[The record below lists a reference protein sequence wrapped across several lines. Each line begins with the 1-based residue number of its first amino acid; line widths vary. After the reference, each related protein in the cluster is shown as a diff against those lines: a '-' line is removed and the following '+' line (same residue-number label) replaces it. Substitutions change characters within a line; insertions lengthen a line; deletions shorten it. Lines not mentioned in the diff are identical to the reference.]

1 LSEPPVREIGIMGC
15 AMPRTDEQEASAP
28 PAIRLV
34 LSDVDGT
41 LVTRAKELTPRAI
54 EAVGR
59 LREASIVF
67 ALTSSRPPRG
77 LRMFVEPLALST
89 PLGAFNGGAMV
100 DPDLTV
106 IEERAIPGELVGPAI
121 ALLESFSLNVW
132 AYRGEDWFVRDL
144 HGPRVE
150 HETHTVQFPPTLV
163 ESFAGLRDGVAKLGG
178 VSDDHDAVARA
189 AAAAAER
196 FGERLSATRSQPYY
210 LDVTH
215 PDANKGS
222 VVRFLAAR
230 YGIPVQAIATIGDMA
245 NDVSM
250 FAASGLPIAVGNATP
265 EVQRAARLVSTSNE
279 EEGFANAIERFILAG
294 R

>member
-1 LSEPPVREIGIMGC
+1 VTHS
-15 AMPRTDEQEASAP
+15 

-41 LVTRAKELTPRAI
+41 LVTQAKKLTPPAI
-54 EAVGR
+54 AAVRRLGEAGI
-59 LREASIVF
+59 LF

-77 LRMFVEPLALST
+77 LAMFVGPLRLST

-100 DPDLTV
+100 DPDLAV
-106 IEERAIPGELVGPAI
+106 IEARAIPAELVGAAI
-121 ALLESFSLNVW
+121 ALLESFALSVW
-132 AYRGEDWFVRDL
+132 VYRGQDWYVRDL
-144 HGPRVE
+144 HGSRVE
-150 HETHTVQFPPTLV
+150 HETHTVQFAPTLV
-163 ESFAGLRDGVAKLGG
+163 ESFEGLRDGVAKLVG
-178 VSDDHDAVARA
+178 VSDDHAAVARA

-215 PDANKGS
+215 PEANKGS

-230 YGIPVQAIATIGDMA
+230 YGIPTEAIATIGDMT
-245 NDVSM
+245 NDVPM

-265 EVQRAARLVSTSNE
+265 EVQGAARLVSTSNE
-279 EEGFANAIERFILAG
+279 EEGFANAVERFILG
-294 R
+294 RDAKTLSEHGSC

>member
-1 LSEPPVREIGIMGC
+1 MEP
-15 AMPRTDEQEASAP
+15 TDEPQAGAA
-28 PAIRLV
+28 PAIELV

-41 LVTRAKELTPRAI
+41 LVTQAKELTPRAVAAVRALG
-54 EAVGR
+54 EAG
-59 LREASIVF
+59 IMF

-77 LRMFVEPLALST
+77 LQMFVQPLALST

-106 IEERAIPGELVGPAI
+106 IEERAIPAALVGETI
-121 ALLESFSLNVW
+121 ALLESFSLSAWV
-132 AYRGEDWFVRDL
+132 YRGEEWYVRDL

-150 HETHTVQFPPTLV
+150 HESHTVQFAPTLV
-163 ESFAGLRDGVAKLGG
+163 ASFEGLRDGVAKIVG

-189 AAAAAER
+189 AAAATER
-196 FGERLSATRSQPYY
+196 FGARLAASRSQPYY

-215 PDANKGS
+215 PEANKGR

-230 YGIPVQAIATIGDMA
+230 YGIPTEAIATIGDA
-245 NDVSM
+245 GNDVSM

-265 EVQRAARLVSTSNE
+265 EVQRAARLVSASNE
-279 EEGFANAIERFILAG
+279 DEGFANAVERFILGG

>member
-1 LSEPPVREIGIMGC
+1 MGV
-15 AMPRTDEQEASAP
+15 TDEQQASAA

-41 LVTRAKELTPRAI
+41 LVTPAKKLTPRAI
-54 EAVGR
+54 AAVWRLGEAGI
-59 LREASIVF
+59 LF

-77 LRMFVEPLALST
+77 LAMFVEPLRLST

-100 DPDLTV
+100 NPDLAV
-106 IEERAIPGELVGPAI
+106 IEERAIPAELVGAAI
-121 ALLESFSLNVW
+121 ALLESFALSVW
-132 AYRGEDWFVRDL
+132 VYRGQDWYVRDL

-150 HETHTVQFPPTLV
+150 HETHTVQFAPTLV
-163 ESFAGLRDGVAKLGG
+163 EGFEELHDGVAKLVG

-215 PDANKGS
+215 PEANKGS
-222 VVRFLAAR
+222 VVCFLSAR
-230 YGIPVQAIATIGDMA
+230 YGIPTEAIATIGDMS
-245 NDVSM
+245 NDVAM

-279 EEGFANAIERFILAG
+279 EEGFANAVERFILGCA
-294 R
+294 

>member
-1 LSEPPVREIGIMGC
+1 MG
-15 AMPRTDEQEASAP
+15 ATDEQQANA

-54 EAVGR
+54 EAVRR
-59 LREASIVF
+59 LREAGIMF

-77 LRMFVEPLALST
+77 LAMFVEPLSLST

-100 DPDLTV
+100 DPDLSV
-106 IEERAIPGELVGPAI
+106 IEERAIPGELVGAAI
-121 ALLESFSLNVW
+121 ALLESSSLSVW
-132 AYRGEDWFVRDL
+132 VYRGEEWLVRDL

-150 HETHTVQFPPTLV
+150 HESHTVQFAPTLV
-163 ESFAGLRDGVAKLGG
+163 ESFEGMRDGVAKIVG

-189 AAAAAER
+189 REAAAER
-196 FGERLSATRSQPYY
+196 FGERLSATSSQPCY
-210 LDVTH
+210 LDITH

-222 VVRFLAAR
+222 VVRYLAAHCD
-230 YGIPVQAIATIGDMA
+230 IPTEAIATIGDA
-245 NDVSM
+245 GNDVAM
-250 FAASGLPIAVGNATP
+250 FAAAGLSIAMGNAAP
-265 EVQRAARLVSTSNE
+265 EVRAAARRVTTSNE
-279 EEGFANAIERFILAG
+279 EEGFAEAIERLLLG

>member
-1 LSEPPVREIGIMGC
+1 V
-15 AMPRTDEQEASAP
+15 TP

-54 EAVGR
+54 EAVRR
-59 LREASIVF
+59 LGEAGIMF

-77 LRMFVEPLALST
+77 LAMFVQPLALST

-106 IEERAIPGELVGPAI
+106 IEERAIPGELVGSTI
-121 ALLESFSLNVW
+121 SLLESFALSAWL
-132 AYRGEDWFVRDL
+132 YRGEEWYVRDL

-150 HETHTVQFPPTLV
+150 HESHTVQFAPTLV
-163 ESFAGLRDGVAKLGG
+163 ESFQGLHDGVAKIVG

-189 AAAAAER
+189 ATAAAER
-196 FGERLSATRSQPYY
+196 FGSQLSATRSQPYY
-210 LDVTH
+210 LDITH
-215 PDANKGS
+215 PEANKGS

-230 YGIPVQAIATIGDMA
+230 YGIPTEAIATIGDMT

-250 FAASGLPIAVGNATP
+250 FAASGLPIVVGNATP
-265 EVQRAARLVSTSNE
+265 EVQRAAQLVSTSNE
-279 EEGFANAIERFILAG
+279 QEGFANAVERFILG
-294 R
+294 GG